1 MKEVFPLENIKLN
14 VSLADKKQAIEAAG
28 QVLVSNGYVDEKYID
43 CMLQREEVVSTYIGS
58 QVAIPHGVDGSQQ
71 YIKHSGI
78 SFIQVPEGVSFGPG
92 NEAKLLIGIAGKND
106 EHLEILSKIAGL
118 LGEEENIDK
127 LVNAQSEK
135 EIAELFEGVV

>member
-1 MKEVFPLENIKLN
+1 MKQVFPLENIKLN
-14 VSLADKKQAIEAAG
+14 ISLSDKEEAIRAAG
-28 QVLVSNGYVDEKYID
+28 KVLLDNDYVEPEYINS
-43 CMLQREEVVSTYIGS
+43 MLQREEVVSTYIGS
-58 QVAIPHGVDGSQQ
+58 HVAIPHGVDGSQQ

-78 SFIQVPEGVSFGPG
+78 SFIQVPQGVSFGPDK
-92 NEAKLLIGIAGKND
+92 EAKLLIGIAGKND

-135 EIAELFEGVV
+135 EISELFEGVI

>member
-1 MKEVFPLENIKLN
+1 MKQIFPLENVRLNAKLN
-14 VSLADKKQAIEAAG
+14 NKEEAIRAAG
-28 QVLVSNGYVDEKYID
+28 QVLVENKYVDEAYIE
-43 CMLQREEVVSTYIGS
+43 CMLQREEVVSTYIGN

-78 SFIQVPEGVSFGPG
+78 SFVQVPEGVSFGPG

-118 LGEEENIDK
+118 LGEEENIEK
-127 LVNAQSEK
+127 LVHAKSEK
-135 EIAELFEGVV
+135 EIVEMFEGVI